1 MRRSPD
7 LGPVYQ
13 EDVMMAQMSLVG
25 EFVIAMPSPW
35 WGCTGIAQEAKRGI
49 KDSGTLKGKEGGANQ
64 IARQHE

>member
-35 WGCTGIAQEAKRGI
+35 WGCTGNAQEAKRG
-49 KDSGTLKGKEGGANQ
+49 D
-64 IARQHE
+64 